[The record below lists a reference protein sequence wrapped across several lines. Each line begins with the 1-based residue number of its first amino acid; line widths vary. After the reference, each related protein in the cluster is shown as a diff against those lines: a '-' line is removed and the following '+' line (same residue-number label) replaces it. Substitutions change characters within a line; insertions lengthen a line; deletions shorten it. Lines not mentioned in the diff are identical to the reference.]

1 MLAFNRN
8 SPAED
13 ELSVA
18 TNLVAST
25 SFVDP
30 IVTLLRACPKLAP
43 QIASYVRNNPD
54 ASAIRPQIEHW
65 ARQVSKRTGSLTARE
80 AEVLELV
87 AGGGSNREIARRLFI
102 SEPTVKVHLR
112 HIYEKLGVRNRAEA
126 SARSVRPSYAATSTE
141 LSDSE
146 SA

>member
-1 MLAFNRN
+1 M
-8 SPAED
+8 
-13 ELSVA
+13 A
-18 TNLVAST
+18 TV
-25 SFVDP
+25 
-30 IVTLLRACPKLAP
+30 
-43 QIASYVRNNPD
+43 
-54 ASAIRPQIEHW
+54 IRPQIEHW

-87 AGGGSNREIARRLFI
+87 SRGGSNREIARQLFI

-126 SARSVRPSYAATSTE
+126 SARAMRSVHAATSTE
-141 LSDSE
+141 SSDSE

>member
-1 MLAFNRN
+1 M
-8 SPAED
+8 
-13 ELSVA
+13 
-18 TNLVAST
+18 
-25 SFVDP
+25 
-30 IVTLLRACPKLAP
+30 VTLLRACPKLAP

-87 AGGGSNREIARRLFI
+87 ASGGSNREIARRLFI